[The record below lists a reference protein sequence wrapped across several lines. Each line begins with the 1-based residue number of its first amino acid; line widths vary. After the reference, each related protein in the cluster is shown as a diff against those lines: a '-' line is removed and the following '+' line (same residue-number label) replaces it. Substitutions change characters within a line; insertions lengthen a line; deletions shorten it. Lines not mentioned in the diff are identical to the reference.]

1 MKEKGVSSIVVIAIV
16 IVIAVVATVAVLLL
30 RGGGTGLPVYSGAQ
44 KLGEESASGMTG
56 EAYWFTGSG
65 EDAYNWYK
73 SQMSGQGWT
82 LSQDQGYTTDYG
94 GVLYYTK
101 GNEMAVVVIDESG
114 SAISMVEARYGVDL
128 PSNAIL
134 LTLARGTPSIPSF

>member
-1 MKEKGVSSIVVIAIV
+1 MEEKGLSSIVVIAIV
-16 IVIAVVATVAVLLL
+16 AIVAVVAIVAILLL

-44 KLGEESASGMTG
+44 KLGEESASGFTG
-56 EAYWFTGSG
+56 EVYWFTGSG

-82 LSQDQGYTTDYG
+82 LSQDQGYTADYG

-101 GNEMAVVVIDESG
+101 GNEIAMILISEEA
-114 SAISMVEARYGVDL
+114 SAISAVEAQFGVDV
-128 PSNAIL
+128 PSGAKVL
-134 LTLARGTPSIPSF
+134 MLARGTPSIPSI